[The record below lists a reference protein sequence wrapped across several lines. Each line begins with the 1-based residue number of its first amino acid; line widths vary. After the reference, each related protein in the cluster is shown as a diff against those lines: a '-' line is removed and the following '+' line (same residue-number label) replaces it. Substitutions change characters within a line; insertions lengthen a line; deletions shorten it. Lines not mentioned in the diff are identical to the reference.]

1 MKLSEKI
8 ESYFGVI
15 LLLLVSDSICFL
27 YKFSP
32 FPTFLSFFLFSFYRA
47 FRKKTLFSKNDSSIY
62 VLIFGISILL
72 NIYYF
77 NTHTLGNNG
86 LAIFVCL
93 LASYFF
99 YSSYDLD
106 DFKRIYLAVIKW
118 IVITGVPV
126 YLLAE
131 MNMLPTY
138 LLPSFEGG
146 LHSMFL
152 IFHIGWPSYFH
163 RFSGIW
169 HEPGAC
175 TIFLNFAILLYS
187 KELQEGNIDKKL
199 VRSIIIITIGILF
212 TQSTTGYMAFATIIA
227 YSIFP
232 LIKRMSI
239 GRKLFAGLVFIL
251 AIFLIVNSPVVTEK
265 LSQEKTDKTSLGVRE
280 MDNMAMLT
288 MALDRPFTGYG
299 YQTKEFDSI
308 SYYLDNKTSSNGILY
323 IAACSG
329 IWWILL
335 FVIYSYR
342 GISRMHFKMPIFVLI
357 IFIILE
363 CNERF
368 VELPISYLFILNFK
382 ERWE

>member
-1 MKLSEKI
+1 MSNNYKI
-8 ESYFGVI
+8 ESYLGVF

-32 FPTFLSFFLFSFYRA
+32 FPSFLSFFIFSFYRA
-47 FRKKTLFSKNDSSIY
+47 FKKKTLFTKNDSFVY
-62 VLIFGISILL
+62 VFIFGVSIIL
-72 NIYYF
+72 NLYYF
-77 NTHTLGNNG
+77 NTHLLGNNG

-93 LASYFF
+93 IASYLF
-99 YSSYDLD
+99 YSSYELD
-106 DFKRIYLAVIKW
+106 EFKMIYVSIIKW
-118 IVITGVPV
+118 IVIIGIPI

-131 MNMLPTY
+131 MNILHTY
-138 LLPSFEGG
+138 NLPSFEGG
-146 LHSMFL
+146 NHSMFF
-152 IFHIGWPSYFH
+152 IYHIGWPEYFH

-187 KELQEGNIDKKL
+187 KELQEGNLDKKL

-232 LIKRMSI
+232 LIKRMTI
-239 GRKLFAGLVFIL
+239 GRKLFTGFVFIF
-251 AIFLIVNSPVVTEK
+251 AIFVIMNSPVVTEK
-265 LSQEKTDKTSLGVRE
+265 LSQERTDKTSLGVRE

-308 SYYLDNKTSSNGILY
+308 SYYLDNKTSSNGIFY

-342 GISRMHFKMPIFVLI
+342 GICRMHFKMPIFVLI